1 MDDLLLVAIASV
13 GSLAFFA
20 GIFLL
25 ARQHEKRRTARLL
38 AEAAA
43 RGWECVPFREGRVSG
58 YRLRGT
64 TRGVAWSLESSVTSS
79 AGRSGTATPSTPS
92 QRTRWHSASAALAD
106 GLVLIGPRSGAGG
119 TIPNVDPSALG
130 GLAGMVVRK
139 ALEWML
145 GEDAERLAGLQE
157 VPLGSGALRERYM
170 IWAQDERAARR
181 FLSFDVER
189 ALTDWPAK
197 IPLVVKLNPRGLH
210 LEAQGAQLLDA
221 PRLEQFVELGARLV
235 AAWQA

>member
-1 MDDLLLVAIASV
+1 MDGFLLAVIASI

-43 RGWECVPFREGRVSG
+43 RGWECVRFKEGRVSG

-64 TRGVAWSLESSVTSS
+64 TRGVGWELESSSTTSATNSS
-79 AGRSGTATPSTPS
+79 AATRSAPS
-92 QRTRWHSASAALAD
+92 QRTRWQSAGAALAE

-119 TIPNVDPSALG
+119 AVIPDLESLG

-145 GEDAERLAGLQE
+145 GEDAERLSGLRE
-157 VPLGSGALRERYM
+157 VSLGSGALREHYM
-170 IWAQDERAARR
+170 VWAHDERAARR
-181 FLSFDVER
+181 LFTFEVER
-189 ALTDWPAK
+189 ALTAWPAQR
-197 IPLVVKLNPRGLH
+197 PLVVKLNPRGIQ
-210 LEAQGAQLLDA
+210 LEVWGAQLLDA
-221 PRLEQFVELGARLV
+221 ATLEQLVELGARLV
-235 AAWQA
+235 AAWQM